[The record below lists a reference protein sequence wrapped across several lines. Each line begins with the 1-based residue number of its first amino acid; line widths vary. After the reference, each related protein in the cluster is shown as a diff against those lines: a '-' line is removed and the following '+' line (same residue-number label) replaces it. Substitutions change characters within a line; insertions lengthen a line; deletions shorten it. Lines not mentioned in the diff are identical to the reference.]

1 MIRILRRKI
10 PIHIANI
17 EHSEKQMQ
25 TPISRLFL
33 VTSTAF
39 PPSNFFKDDPSKK
52 CHSPIW
58 RNCNHNFWHRINQAI
73 ARANAVDSAIIDVV
87 HLLLMPRFSLLNL
100 REPWLIWFGVLVV
113 KEEEECGIKPPAGVD
128 FHSAI
133 FVYSVKKFTRYH
145 RRVRSCW
152 ISINRIEDPEDNKKL
167 YNRSFKGVI
176 VGVYKIRCHPTIV
189 FVYVSARRFCLLC
202 FLVKPHPAV

>member
-1 MIRILRRKI
+1 
-10 PIHIANI
+10 
-17 EHSEKQMQ
+17 MQ
-25 TPISRLFL
+25 IPISRTGYFYLL
-33 VTSTAF
+33 IWCVTSTAF
-39 PPSNFFKDDPSKK
+39 PPSNFLCGWNHQPLERKMSLSDLTE
-52 CHSPIW
+52 
-58 RNCNHNFWHRINQAI
+58 CNHKFLTLNQSS
-73 ARANAVDSAIIDVV
+73 NSKGKAVDSAIIDVV

-189 FVYVSARRFCLLC
+189 FVYFSARRFCLLC
-202 FLVKPHPAV
+202 ILVKPHPAVV